1 MANEAELVKELREKT
16 GAGILDCRKALVEV
30 SWDVEKAVD
39 CLRKKGAQIA
49 GKKAGRATNNGR
61 VESYIHMGGKIGVL
75 VEVNCETDFVA
86 RTDQFGEFCRN
97 VAMQIAAANPICVTR
112 EEVPAAA
119 VAREKEIFL
128 ESVKGKPANVV
139 DKILEGKLDKFYK
152 ENCLLEQSFV
162 KDDKKT
168 IQEYLTEVIA
178 TTGENMVIKRFS
190 RFVLGE

>member
-16 GAGILDCRKALVEV
+16 GAGILDCRKALVET
-30 SWDVEKAVD
+30 SWNVEKAVD
-39 CLRKKGAQIA
+39 ELRKKGAQIA

-75 VEVNCETDFVA
+75 VEINCETDFVA
-86 RTDQFGEFCRN
+86 RTEQFTEFCRN
-97 VAMQIAAANPICVTR
+97 VAMQIAATNPICITR
-112 EEVPAAA
+112 EEVPADA
-119 VAREKEIFL
+119 VAREKAIFM

-152 ENCLLEQSFV
+152 ENCLIEQAFV

-178 TTGENMVIKRFS
+178 KTGENMVIKRFS

>member
-16 GAGILDCRKALVEV
+16 GAGILDCRKALVET
-30 SWDVEKAVD
+30 SWNVEKAVD
-39 CLRKKGAQIA
+39 ELRKKGAQIA
-49 GKKAGRATNNGR
+49 GKKAGRETNNGR

-75 VEVNCETDFVA
+75 VEINCETDFVA
-86 RTDQFGEFCRN
+86 RTEQFVEFCRN
-97 VAMQIAAANPICVTR
+97 VAMQIAATNPICIRR

-119 VAREKEIFL
+119 VEREKAIFL

-152 ENCLLEQSFV
+152 ENCLLEQAFV

-178 TTGENMVIKRFS
+178 KTGENMVIKRFS

>member
-16 GAGILDCRKALVEV
+16 GAGILDCRKALVET
-30 SWDVEKAVD
+30 SWNVEKAVD
-39 CLRKKGAQIA
+39 ELRKKGAQIA
-49 GKKAGRATNNGR
+49 GKKAGRETNNGR

-75 VEVNCETDFVA
+75 VEINCETDFVG
-86 RTDQFGEFCRN
+86 RTDQFAEFCRN
-97 VAMQIAAANPICVTR
+97 VAMQIAATNPICIRR
-112 EEVPAAA
+112 EDVPAAA
-119 VAREKEIFL
+119 VEREKAIFL

-152 ENCLLEQSFV
+152 ENCLLEQAFV

-178 TTGENMVIKRFS
+178 KTGENMVIKRFS

>member
-16 GAGILDCRKALVEV
+16 GAGILDCRKALVET
-30 SWDVEKAVD
+30 SWNVEKAVD
-39 CLRKKGAQIA
+39 ELRKKGAQIA

-75 VEVNCETDFVA
+75 VEINCETDFVA
-86 RTDQFGEFCRN
+86 RNEQFIEFCRN
-97 VAMQIAAANPICVTR
+97 VAMQIAATNPVCIVR
-112 EEVPAAA
+112 EDVPAAL
-119 VAREKEIFL
+119 VEREKAIFL

-152 ENCLLEQSFV
+152 ENCLLEQAFV

-178 TTGENMVIKRFS
+178 KTGENMVIKRFS